1 VRAFGN
7 LIPEKTFKTASMEVR
22 IEKLEARQLVGMR
35 LQMSF
40 AQNRTA
46 ELWRSF
52 MPLRRVI
59 SLQVEPVLY
68 SLQNYPESFFESF
81 NPVTEFEKWAA
92 LEVSEVVALAEGMET
107 FLLPAGM
114 YAVFLYKGHPAE
126 GAKAFQYI
134 MGTWLPASGYKL
146 DNRPHFEKL
155 GEKYKH
161 ESPDSEEEIW
171 IPVREIRE

>member
-1 VRAFGN
+1 
-7 LIPEKTFKTASMEVR
+7 MDVR
-22 IEKLEARQLVGMR
+22 IENLEAKQLVGMR
-35 LQMSF
+35 MRMSF

-52 MPLRRVI
+52 MPRRKEI

-68 SLQNYPESFFESF
+68 SMQNYPEGFFEMF

-92 LEVSEVVALAEGMET
+92 LEVSEVVAPPEGMEN
-107 FLLPAGM
+107 FMLPAGM
-114 YAVFLYKGHPAE
+114 YVVFLYKGHPAE

-134 MGTWLPASGYKL
+134 LGTWLPASGYML

-155 GEKYKH
+155 GEKYRND
-161 ESPDSEEEIW
+161 SADSEEEIW
-171 IPVREIRE
+171 IPVREIRD

>member
-1 VRAFGN
+1 
-7 LIPEKTFKTASMEVR
+7 MEVR

-40 AQNRTA
+40 AQNRTV

-52 MPLRRVI
+52 MPRKKEI
-59 SLQVEPVLY
+59 SQQVEPVLY
-68 SLQNYPESFFESF
+68 SLQNYPEGFFESF

-114 YAVFLYKGHPAE
+114 YAVFLYKGLPSE

-155 GEKYKH
+155 GENYRND
-161 ESPDSEEEIW
+161 SPDSEEEIW
-171 IPVREIRE
+171 IPVRKIGE

>member
-1 VRAFGN
+1 
-7 LIPEKTFKTASMEVR
+7 MDVR
-22 IEKLEARQLVGMR
+22 IENLEAKQLVGMR
-35 LQMSF
+35 MRMSF

-52 MPLRRVI
+52 MPRRKEI

-68 SLQNYPESFFESF
+68 SMQNYPEGFFEKF

-92 LEVSEVVALAEGMET
+92 LEVSEVVALPEGMET
-107 FLLPAGM
+107 FLLPAGI

-134 MGTWLPASGYKL
+134 LGTWLPTSGYKL

-155 GEKYKH
+155 GEKYRND
-161 ESPDSEEEIW
+161 SADSEEEIW